1 MGYDLTKG
9 QQELAEWMVRAVR
22 DRRMSEE
29 FLVAWISG
37 EGVIMNVG
45 GEHPPIAK
53 GELDAL
59 TAAGL
64 IVAEA
69 KFETMSSTSGSK
81 RPKLKQTQRE
91 RSRRCT
97 LTGRAFAAVDSG
109 FDAPDTSFV
118 RHLTPLA
125 EETNLDPELKRRC
138 LPMLGAGSADPALW
152 DSAVR
157 VALVVLEERIRRV
170 AGITDPNRS
179 GRDLV
184 NDVFGNKGTMADA
197 FESDSER
204 NGYRDLYA
212 GVVGGFRNRYAHRL
226 VDPAPEDGGALI
238 VFVNLLLKMT
248 DDLEREDT

>member
-9 QQELAEWMVRAVR
+9 QQELAEWMVGAVR
-22 DRRMSEE
+22 NRRMSEE

-37 EGVIMNVG
+37 QGIIMNVG

-69 KFETMSSTSGSK
+69 NFETKSSTSGSQ

-118 RHLTPLA
+118 RHLTPLT
-125 EETNLDPELKRRC
+125 EEMNLDPELKRRC
-138 LPMLGAGSADPALW
+138 LPMLGAGSADPTLW
-152 DSAVR
+152 DSAAR
-157 VALVVLEERIRRV
+157 VALVILEERIRRV
-170 AGITDPNRS
+170 AGITDPNRTGS
-179 GRDLV
+179 ALV
-184 NDVFGNKGTMADA
+184 NDVFGGKGKLTDR
-197 FESDSER
+197 FESESER

-212 GVVGGFRNRYAHRL
+212 GVFAVFRNRYAHRL
-226 VDPAPEDGGALI
+226 VDPSPEDGGALI

-248 DDLEREDT
+248 DDLKREDT